1 MRAYELQKTGDVD
14 GWVQVERPEPKP
26 GPGQALVRIRAVSLN
41 YRDLFIVLG
50 KYPGNRPANL
60 IPASDGAGEVVAVG
74 AGVTR
79 VKPGDRVAPT
89 FFQTWTDGPPA
100 KEKTANALGGS
111 VDGVLAEYVA
121 VDAEGLVHLPEHLT
135 FEEGATL
142 PCAAVTAW
150 HSLVPEGHLEP
161 GQTVLA
167 LGTGGVSMFALQ
179 LARALGARVIITS
192 SSDEKL
198 ERARG
203 FGADG
208 TVNYKKH
215 LDWEEKVLELT
226 GGQGVDH
233 VLEVG
238 GSETLPKSVRAA
250 RPGGHISLIGMLS
263 GGFAKP
269 DPALIGPKKLD
280 VQGTYVGSRAM
291 FEDMNRVLTQHE
303 LKPAIDRVYPFD
315 QAREALR
322 RMQAGAHFGK
332 IVIEGKPDPRPV
344 HMRFTSG

>member
-1 MRAYELQKTGDVD
+1 MKAIELQKTGSIE
-14 GWVQVERPEPKP
+14 GWVQAERPEPKP

-50 KYPGNRPANL
+50 KYPGSRPANL

-89 FFQTWTDGPPA
+89 FFQTWTDGPRTP
-100 KEKTANALGGS
+100 EKVANALGGS

-121 VDAEGLVHLPEHLT
+121 VDAEGLVHLPEHLS
-135 FEEGATL
+135 FEDGATL

-150 HSLVPEGHLEP
+150 NALVPEGGLKP

-167 LGTGGVSMFALQ
+167 QGTGGVSIFALQ
-179 LARALGARVIITS
+179 LARALGARVLITS
-192 SSDEKL
+192 SQDAKL
-198 ERARG
+198 ERAKAL
-203 FGADG
+203 GADG
-208 TVNYKKH
+208 TINYKKH
-215 LDWEEKVLELT
+215 PDWEHEVLRLT

-238 GSETLPKSVRAA
+238 GAQTLPHSIAA
-250 RPGGHISLIGMLS
+250 TRPGGHISLIGMLS

-269 DPALIGPKKLD
+269 DPAAIEPKKLD
-280 VQGTYVGSRAM
+280 VQNTYVGSRAM
-291 FEDMNRVLTQHE
+291 FEDMNRVLTQHR
-303 LKPAIDRVYPFD
+303 LKPVIDRVFPFEE
-315 QAREALR
+315 AREALR
-322 RMQAGAHFGK
+322 YMESGSHFGK
-332 IVIEGKPDPRPV
+332 IVIRL
-344 HMRFTSG
+344 

>member
-1 MRAYELQKTGDVD
+1 MRAFELRGTGGIDS
-14 GWVQVERPEPKP
+14 WVQAERPEPKP

-41 YRDLFIVLG
+41 YRDLFIALG
-50 KYPGNRPANL
+50 RYPGNRPLSL

-74 AGVTR
+74 ANVTR

-89 FFQTWTDGPPA
+89 FFQTWTDGPRTP
-100 KEKTANALGGS
+100 EKTANALGGS

-150 HSLVPEGHLEP
+150 NSLVSEGGLKA

-167 LGTGGVSMFALQ
+167 QGTGGVSIFALQ
-179 LARALGARVIITS
+179 LARALGARVLITS
-192 SSDEKL
+192 SQDSKL
-198 ERARG
+198 ERAKAL
-203 FGADG
+203 GADG
-208 TVNYKKH
+208 TINYKKH
-215 LDWEEKVLELT
+215 PNWEEQVLELT

-238 GSETLPKSVRAA
+238 GAETFPRSIRAT

-263 GGFAKP
+263 GGGARP
-269 DPALIGPKKLD
+269 DPALSGPKKLD
-280 VQGTYVGSRAM
+280 VQSTYVGSRAM
-291 FEDMNRVLTQHE
+291 FEDMNRVISQRQ
-303 LKPAIDRVYPFD
+303 LKPVIDRVFPFE

-322 RMQAGAHFGK
+322 HMEAGAHFGK
-332 IVIEGKPDPRPV
+332 LVISV
-344 HMRFTSG
+344 